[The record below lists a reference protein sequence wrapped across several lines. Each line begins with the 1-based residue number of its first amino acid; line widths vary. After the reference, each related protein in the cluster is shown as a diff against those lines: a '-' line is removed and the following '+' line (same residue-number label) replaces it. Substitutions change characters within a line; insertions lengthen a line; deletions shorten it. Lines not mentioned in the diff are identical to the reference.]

1 MSRRKISEEMKS
13 MKTSVDEASKAI
25 AEFAKINEKA
35 SKANEKMLKSITDYN
50 KEQKKALEE
59 QKKANEEE
67 KKKLENAKRT
77 EDAVKRQQTSL
88 EKLSSSV
95 EKLRR
100 DLEKG
105 NITFDEFE
113 EKLDDLNEKEKN
125 ITSIT
130 LESKDAYLE
139 MKESLDKLNEAS
151 EKMAPNKAWIKL
163 FDKIKENNKEEEKTN
178 ESWKKRVEYA
188 SALQKAVA
196 SGKISKEE
204 VNEIDPNALKES
216 ADIVKTDK
224 AIKGEEDKS
233 TFGKA
238 LSGRNSGVL
247 GAINKISSLKSRKE
261 RESVL
266 KKAAESGNKEAKDK
280 LSELKG
286 EDATKRIGKAMD
298 VFEKLGKKAF
308 SSMVKYFKEAWQTA
322 LNVASYSS
330 SSSLITN
337 SSAREQQLE
346 WGLSDSQNYAFTQTK
361 SLLGISS
368 TEDLYYMNPSQRTKF
383 YQLMEK
389 YSSLYDQM
397 NSSGTLASIQ
407 ELQIDIAVMKQE
419 FISEL
424 VSFISEH
431 KSEIVSAVRT
441 GMVILKGLFSAVVSI
456 LNFIGKAFNIDTS
469 SYESTVGSVTGSTL
483 SSSSSTSSTSSLGST
498 SLASGYSEKISSAI
512 SSYKNVNDASYNT
525 DNSSKTYNIT
535 INNEANVTKTGNE
548 DAREITDSLSNST
561 AVALMNYLEG

>member
-25 AEFAKINEKA
+25 TEFAKINEKA
-35 SKANEKMLKSITDYN
+35 SKANEKMLKSIIDYN

-95 EKLRR
+95 EKLRS

-125 ITSIT
+125 IASIT

-233 TFGKA
+233 AFGKA
-238 LSGRNSGVL
+238 SSEEITVL

-308 SSMVKYFKEAWQTA
+308 SSMVKYFEEVWQTT

-407 ELQIDIAVMKQE
+407 ELQIDIEVMKQE

-424 VSFISEH
+424 VSFIREH
-431 KSEIVSAVRT
+431 KSEIISAVRT

-469 SYESTVGSVTGSTL
+469 EYENAVGSVTGSTL

>member
-25 AEFAKINEKA
+25 TEFAKINEKA
-35 SKANEKMLKSITDYN
+35 SKANEKMLKSIIDYN

-67 KKKLENAKRT
+67 KKKLENAKKT
-77 EDAVKRQQTSL
+77 EDVVKRQQTSL
-88 EKLSSSV
+88 KKLSSSV
-95 EKLRR
+95 EKLRS

-233 TFGKA
+233 AFGKA

-431 KSEIVSAVRT
+431 KSEIISAVRT

-469 SYESTVGSVTGSTL
+469 EYESAVGSVTGSTL

-548 DAREITDSLSNST
+548 DAKEITDSLSNST

>member
-25 AEFAKINEKA
+25 TEFAKINEKA
-35 SKANEKMLKSITDYN
+35 SKANEKMLKSIINYN

-77 EDAVKRQQTSL
+77 EDAVKRQQISL

-95 EKLRR
+95 EKLRS

-224 AIKGEEDKS
+224 AIKGKEDKS
-233 TFGKA
+233 AFGKA
-238 LSGRNSGVL
+238 LSGRDSGVL
-247 GAINKISSLKSRKE
+247 GAINEISSLKSRKE

-286 EDATKRIGKAMD
+286 KDTTKRIGKAMD

-322 LNVASYSS
+322 LNAASYSS

-431 KSEIVSAVRT
+431 KSEIISAVRT

-469 SYESTVGSVTGSTL
+469 SYESAVGSVTGSTL
-483 SSSSSTSSTSSLGST
+483 GSSSSTSSTSSLGST